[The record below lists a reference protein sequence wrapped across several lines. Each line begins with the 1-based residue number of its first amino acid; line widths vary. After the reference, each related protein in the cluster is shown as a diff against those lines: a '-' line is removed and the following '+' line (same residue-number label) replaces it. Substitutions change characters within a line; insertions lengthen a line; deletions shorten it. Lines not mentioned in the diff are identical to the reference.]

1 MALPQQAERRSMKHL
16 GSRTLETER
25 LVMRAFVPED
35 TGAMFR
41 NWASDPEVTKFL
53 TWPTHQSEEVTAQVV
68 ASWVEQND
76 NPTFYQWAIV
86 WKETMEPVGSISVV
100 HWKEYISEAEV
111 GYCIGRPWWH
121 RGVMTECF
129 SEVIRFLFLEV
140 GANRIT
146 AQHDVNNPHSGM
158 VMKKCGLL
166 HEGIQRQTGINN
178 QGICD
183 MSVYGILRRDFE
195 AKETGA

>member
-1 MALPQQAERRSMKHL
+1 MILFAPT
-16 GSRTLETER
+16 SRNKKRIT
-25 LVMRAFVPED
+25 
-35 TGAMFR
+35 
-41 NWASDPEVTKFL
+41 

-140 GANRIT
+140 GANDQKTGAGSDMPPDTGWFSEFPSKRFCQIPRSKIP
-146 AQHDVNNPHSGM
+146 QSFV
-158 VMKKCGLL
+158 
-166 HEGIQRQTGINN
+166 TGIFFM
-178 QGICD
+178 GTFPV
-183 MSVYGILRRDFE
+183 SV
-195 AKETGA
+195 